1 MTSDLHFKMTFL
13 RVIVCR
19 GAIAEAGRPGRGHS
33 NDSGGRRRCLSQ
45 GGGGADGRWSS
56 SGQMLKEEPEDVVGG
71 REVLEGGDGEGTEV
85 SRTDLERPQPRQLAQ
100 PNKPSPEWASASS

>member
-1 MTSDLHFKMTFL
+1 
-13 RVIVCR
+13 
-19 GAIAEAGRPGRGHS
+19 
-33 NDSGGRRRCLSQ
+33 
-45 GGGGADGRWSS
+45 
-56 SGQMLKEEPEDVVGG
+56 MLKEEPEDVVGG